1 MNICEIMR
9 THIQIMAQGHSIGG
23 NNVVTGYTKYLIIKS
38 IRRGKNVLHICV
50 GVLLLTIPVMVY
62 NFGVL
67 VRGINGVLESLFLP
81 FQLWYTTLVYQCG
94 VLMVCWSL
102 CSYHSSYGIQRWC
115 INVGN

>member
-62 NFGVL
+62 NVGASMW
-67 VRGINGVLESLFLP
+67 GINGVLESLFLP
-81 FQLWYTTLVYQCG
+81 FHLIYIASVHLCG
-94 VLMVCWSL
+94 VLIACCL
-102 CSYHSSYGIQRWC
+102 RWAS
-115 INVGN
+115 